1 MATRFEELEIGHG
14 HDLAVCDVVEVA
26 REGRRVKLT
35 DEVRRRVDLGAAV
48 VDVLLEKEVK
58 VYGLT
63 TGFASLRNIAVERAD
78 AAALSLNLIRSH
90 SSGVGTPFAE
100 DVVRAALVMRA
111 HALARGDSG
120 ARSVLV
126 QRLIDVLNNDIYP
139 YVPRQGSVGSSGDLA
154 PLSHLVLA
162 CIGDPSARVHKRLRE
177 ASRPAP
183 GFERAGDMRRSG
195 HGYVAE
201 PVAQDFELLEDGE
214 IWRAY
219 ENKVGGQFDL
229 EAKEG
234 LASNNG
240 AIFSAALL
248 VLGVHDS
255 GRLIETAETT
265 VAMSCEAIQ
274 GVWDFLHEDVV
285 RLRPHKG
292 HMESAARVRAAL
304 ERSQL
309 VPKRA
314 PLGLNLGRLNLA
326 IVRLSRE
333 MMDLEK
339 EAAKQ
344 KDPKASAQ
352 HGKQREALERLRG
365 GLLDFRKRCW
375 QAVEAER
382 GDDGRPPLEAG
393 SVLAYPKAEELVAW
407 DRALNKAGIRASW
420 RDCLRNR
427 EGADGSDIPN
437 TLWEKLLD
445 IYHEHVGRIVPS
457 SPEVQD
463 NYSFRASVTVIG
475 AAREACARAKE
486 VVEIEINSGTDNPLI
501 PLQPILAGLG
511 YGDALPG
518 VEEFRQKLEKGWSLA
533 ADAVKSAANFHGQPI
548 GSVADYLA
556 AAVAEIGDISERRTS
571 CLTDARQSKGLPS
584 YLVWRPGL
592 SSGFMISQYTAA
604 SLVTENRLLAMPA
617 STDSVPTGEASED
630 HVAMSTLAA
639 RKLNEVIVNAER
651 IVAIEL
657 LCAYQG
663 VQFRKPARLGRL
675 TAKCEDR
682 IAESLGPLFH
692 TLAIERPLL
701 AEKRGRR
708 ETGGGRHDPRPDPT
722 PENPVVA
729 LRLLLEMRTGLGGV
743 GFFAETRPCVVDDV
757 ALDEL
762 IERVAQGI
770 RRGHFAWESLQA

>member
-1 MATRFEELEIGHG
+1 MREELKIGHG
-14 HDLAVCDVVEVA
+14 HDLAVRDVIEVA
-26 REGRRVKLT
+26 REGRRIKLA

-63 TGFASLRNIAVERAD
+63 TGFASLRNIAVQRAD

-90 SSGVGTPFAE
+90 SSGVGRPFAE
-100 DVVRAALVMRA
+100 DVVRAALLMRA

-120 ARSVLV
+120 ARSALI
-126 QRLIDVLNNDIYP
+126 QRLIDMLNNDVYP
-139 YVPRQGSVGSSGDLA
+139 YVPQQGSVGSSGDLA

-183 GFERAGDMRRSG
+183 GFERAGDMRRSD
-195 HGYVAE
+195 HFYIAE
-201 PVAQDFELLEDGE
+201 PVAQDFEPLEGEE

-219 ENKVGGQFDL
+219 ESRIGGQFDL

-240 AIFSAALL
+240 AIFSTALL
-248 VLGVHDS
+248 ALGVHDA
-255 GRLIETAETT
+255 GRLIETSETT
-265 VAMSCEAIQ
+265 AAMSCEAIQ
-274 GVWDFLHEDVV
+274 AVWDFLHEDVI

-292 HMESAARVRAAL
+292 HVESAARVRAAL

-309 VPKRA
+309 VPSRA

-339 EAAKQ
+339 DAG
-344 KDPKASAQ
+344 KDPEARARQ
-352 HGKQREALERLRG
+352 EKQRETLERLRG
-365 GLLDFRKRCW
+365 GLLDFRRRCW

-382 GDDGRPPLEAG
+382 GADGRPPLDAG

-407 DRALNKAGIRASW
+407 DRALSKAGIRASW
-420 RDCLRNR
+420 RDCLRR
-427 EGADGSDIPN
+427 RQGDDGSDISDA
-437 TLWEKLLD
+437 LWERLLD
-445 IYHEHVGRIVPS
+445 IYHEHIAKMVPS

-463 NYSFRASVTVIG
+463 NYSFRASVTILG

-501 PLQPILAGLG
+501 PLRPILTGLG
-511 YGDALPG
+511 FGDALPG
-518 VEEFRQKLEKGWSLA
+518 VEEFRRKLENGWSVA

-556 AAVAEIGDISERRTS
+556 AAVAEIGDISERRIS

-592 SSGFMISQYTAA
+592 NSGFMISQYTAA

-617 STDSVPTGEASED
+617 STDSVPTGESSED

-651 IVAIEL
+651 ITAIEL

-682 IAESLGPLFH
+682 IADSLGPLFH
-692 TLAIERPLL
+692 TLTIERPLL
-701 AEKRGRR
+701 AQRR
-708 ETGGGRHDPRPDPT
+708 GGRHDPRPDPT
-722 PENPVVA
+722 PENPIVA
-729 LRLLLEMRTGLGGV
+729 LRLLLEMRTG
-743 GFFAETRPCVVDDV
+743 
-757 ALDEL
+757 
-762 IERVAQGI
+762 
-770 RRGHFAWESLQA
+770 